1 MDGMFILNK
10 DDDDKETMALRPMT
24 CPFQYYVYMNEQ
36 HSYRDLPYRMAET
49 STLFRNE
56 DSGEMHGLTRVR
68 QFTISEGHLIVRPD
82 QMVKEFKDCIAL
94 AQYCLQV
101 LGVEEDVTY
110 HLSKWDPENKEKY
123 IKLYNLHYM
132 NHNNS
137 ILYYLRNNWG
147 EYLDIAE
154 KVYKK
159 EAKDIFES
167 LVTE

>member
-1 MDGMFILNK
+1 MISPLSGVSRPVAQRRMVDLSLIHILYK
-10 DDDDKETMALRPMT
+10 A
-24 CPFQYYVYMNEQ
+24 EQ
-36 HSYRDLPYRMAET
+36 HSYRDLPIRLGET

-110 HLSKWDPENKEKY
+110 QIGRAH
-123 IKLYNLHYM
+123 
-132 NHNNS
+132 
-137 ILYYLRNNWG
+137 
-147 EYLDIAE
+147 
-154 KVYKK
+154 V
-159 EAKDIFES
+159 
-167 LVTE
+167 